1 MSYSHL
7 LQVYAWTALA
17 VTRTFSPRQF
27 GTAATLAVALALGA
41 SLLSGS
47 GAVYAQEAAAL
58 PSVTT
63 VNINSDN
70 AEQLAA
76 GLTGVGQSRA
86 MDIVRYREAYGP
98 FSSVDELA
106 EVKGIGK
113 STLDKNRTVIT
124 LE

>member
-7 LQVYAWTALA
+7 LQVYNWTALA
-17 VTRTFSPRQF
+17 VTRTLSPRQF
-27 GTAATLAVALALGA
+27 GTAATLAVALALGV

-63 VNINSDN
+63 VNINSDD
-70 AEQLAA
+70 AEKLAA

>member
-1 MSYSHL
+1 MSYLYL

-17 VTRTFSPRQF
+17 VRRFLSFRQF
-27 GTAATLAVALALGA
+27 SAAATLAVALALGGG
-41 SLLSGS
+41 LLSGS
-47 GAVYAQEAAAL
+47 SAVYAQETATPAV
-58 PSVTT
+58 ST
-63 VNINSDN
+63 VNINAAD
-70 AEQLAA
+70 AETLAA

-113 STLDKNRTVIT
+113 STLDKNRKLIT

>member
-17 VTRTFSPRQF
+17 VTRTLSPRQF
-27 GTAATLAVALALGA
+27 ATAATLAVALALGA

-47 GAVYAQEAAAL
+47 SAVHAQEAAAL